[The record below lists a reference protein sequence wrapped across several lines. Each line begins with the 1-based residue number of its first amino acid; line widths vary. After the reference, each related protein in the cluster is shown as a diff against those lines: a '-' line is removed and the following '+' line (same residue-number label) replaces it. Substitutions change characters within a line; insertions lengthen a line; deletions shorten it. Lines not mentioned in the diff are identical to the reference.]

1 MKDKELIGD
10 LEVHVKYMDEWLT
23 MGKKENVKDRNLG
36 QAINLVA
43 TEIQK
48 SVESAFFMGD
58 IDQFAAGKINKDGTL
73 SPA

>member
-1 MKDKELIGD
+1 MKDKELVGD
-10 LEVHVKYMDEWLT
+10 LEVHVKYMGEWLT
-23 MGKKENVKDRNLG
+23 MGKKESVKDRNLG

-48 SVESAFFMGD
+48 SVENAFFLGD